1 MPERG
6 GTRAAQRVARAHTGE
21 NIARDSTCLERR
33 FIMVSKY
40 SNVMKFYM
48 YLATNDVSYTA
59 TELRQ
64 YHERQHE
71 LITLDS
77 RSFYIKHSRRSQSDK
92 QLAIWY
98 YTRGVRY
105 HTRQTETHITLRDSK
120 RYWRRKHMRREQE
133 QDKPINRI
141 QTCAGNGQREQG
153 GNCQDCPSCLL
164 TEGSWS

>member
-1 MPERG
+1 
-6 GTRAAQRVARAHTGE
+6 
-21 NIARDSTCLERR
+21 
-33 FIMVSKY
+33 MVSKY

-77 RSFYIKHSRRSQSDK
+77 RHFYIKHSRRSQSDK

-98 YTRGVRY
+98 YTRGFGTTPDRPRRTS
-105 HTRQTETHITLRDSK
+105 HSETANDIGVGSIGVVNKSK
-120 RYWRRKHMRREQE
+120 TDMRREWAARA
-133 QDKPINRI
+133 K
-141 QTCAGNGQREQG
+141 
-153 GNCQDCPSCLL
+153 
-164 TEGSWS
+164 W